1 MTPASRCRPV
11 PVLAVLAALAGWAA
25 GPAAAQEPP
34 VLRLELNAVETV
46 DGACRLTFL
55 VENTLGADLA
65 ALGFETV
72 ILTPDAR
79 VAQMTLFDFRDIP
92 EARPR
97 VRQFDLAGLPC
108 DGIGR
113 ILINGASACDGAA
126 PDACIGALKLESRV
140 EQELV
145 G

>member
-1 MTPASRCRPV
+1 MPFPV
-11 PVLAVLAALAGWAA
+11 PTRPRVLRILAVFAVLA
-25 GPAAAQEPP
+25 GPAAADEDAPA
-34 VLRLELNAVETV
+34 LRLELNAAETV
-46 DGACRLTFL
+46 AGACRLTFL
-55 VENTLGADLA
+55 VENRLGADLT

-72 ILTPDAR
+72 ILTTDAR
-79 VAQMTLFDFRDIP
+79 VAQMTLFDFREIP
-92 EARPR
+92 ADRPR

-126 PDACIGALKLESRV
+126 PGACIDALRLDSRV
-140 EQELV
+140 AQELV